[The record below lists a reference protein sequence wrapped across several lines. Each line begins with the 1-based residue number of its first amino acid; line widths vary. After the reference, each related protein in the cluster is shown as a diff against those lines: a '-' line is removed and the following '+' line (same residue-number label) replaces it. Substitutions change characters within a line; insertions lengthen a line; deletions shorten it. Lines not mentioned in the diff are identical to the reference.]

1 MRARILGSLRAW
13 HDCNGGATGGTSIPP
28 GAGLESAASSGGAF
42 WEHDGTGEK
51 VREEPE
57 CMMRQR
63 HLYYDERLRPVG
75 PPIITEEDKEKGRG
89 TVEGFVSALSDDEVK
104 WWLGELSRLKSE

>member
-1 MRARILGSLRAW
+1 MTVMEEPREAQAYRRETEVEGWKVRP
-13 HDCNGGATGGTSIPP
+13 CP
-28 GAGLESAASSGGAF
+28 SGGAF